1 MGVKDLSVSF
11 NTQNGLLD
19 IIDNISFD
27 IYSGENLAIVG
38 ESGSGKSVTALSL
51 LRLHDEKNTVYSDA
65 EIQFQGKNLLKLNDD
80 EIKNVRGKNIAMIF
94 QEPMTSLNPVF
105 TIGQQIEEVLTLHK
119 NLTRP
124 ERQVRVIE
132 LLKRVGIRKAEQK
145 VNDYPHA

>member
-1 MGVKDLSVSF
+1 MSVKNLSVSF